1 MKVLWL
7 SNILHGIIIA
17 NKEPL
22 FRTSVEH
29 RHEVLKCAPLCTDQ
43 IQIFKMMKCV
53 HCRAFRHNSLY
64 CIACNCCCLHWA
76 DISVIK
82 CRCIIDYVFACVPQR
97 QLTWNCGLWSD
108 CESPHF
114 LHQDQSY
121 NVMADVPVITQQ
133 KWVAFCSPV
142 LNEKITFKPLC
153 GITLIPA
160 TNHCGDLLTLP
171 YLESPVPL

>member
-7 SNILHGIIIA
+7 SKILHGIIIA

-82 CRCIIDYVFACVPQR
+82 YRCIIDYVFAMCTAAPTH
-97 QLTWNCGLWSD
+97 LKLW
-108 CESPHF
+108 
-114 LHQDQSY
+114 
-121 NVMADVPVITQQ
+121 
-133 KWVAFCSPV
+133 
-142 LNEKITFKPLC
+142 
-153 GITLIPA
+153 TLIW
-160 TNHCGDLLTLP
+160 LR
-171 YLESPVPL
+171 ESTFSTSRPILQRHGWCSSYYTTEMGCILQSCTEWKDNI